1 MLLLLALAYD
11 STLPDDDETA
21 VADVG
26 RVEGVVV
33 AIEDD
38 HARRAAAQNGLLV
51 VQQLAVA
58 PRQQI
63 RRVGRG
69 ETAQLYQTL
78 ARLHQVKGKL
88 SGVDPVRP
96 PTPDAVGDTCDK
108 IQV

>member
-1 MLLLLALAYD
+1 MTTHAVLLPTEYKKNTFPKKLTPEKCLI
-11 STLPDDDETA
+11 T
-21 VADVG
+21 
-26 RVEGVVV
+26 
-33 AIEDD
+33 
-38 HARRAAAQNGLLV
+38 QNGLLV

-96 PTPDAVGDTCDK
+96 PTPDTVGDTCDK